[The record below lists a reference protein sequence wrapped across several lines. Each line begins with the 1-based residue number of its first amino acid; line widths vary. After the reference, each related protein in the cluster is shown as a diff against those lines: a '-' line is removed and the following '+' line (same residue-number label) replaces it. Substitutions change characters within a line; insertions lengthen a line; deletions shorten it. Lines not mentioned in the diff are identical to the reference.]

1 MGKSIQV
8 SVLFENREIDNLIDF
23 CEVYP
28 DLALETARDTFN
40 AQVKPALLS
49 ELQHYPGPVRYP
61 FEFKSDR
68 SRRYYFATHTPPYQ
82 RTGALAAGWKADV
95 LMSDNAVA
103 LSVSNPIKYLPF
115 VIGRFQQPGHARTGW
130 PLFAPTVSFWKIA
143 AVEVIMKALNRLV
156 NQKW

>member
-1 MGKSIQV
+1 VGKSIRV
-8 SVLFENREIDNLIDF
+8 DVLFQNEAIQNLTDF
-23 CEVYP
+23 LTVYP

-40 AQVKPALLS
+40 AQIKPALLD
-49 ELQHYPGPVRYP
+49 ELKYYPPKVRYP
-61 FEFKSDR
+61 FEFASDR
-68 SRRYYFATHTPPYQ
+68 SRRYYFATHTPPYV

-103 LSVSNPIKYLPF
+103 MSVSNPVKYLPF
-115 VIGRFQQPGHARTGW
+115 VIGRFQQPGHRNTQW